1 MNRVHATN
9 KGFESIRDG
18 AALVASIVA
27 PLVLYVL
34 TMPRTVVLEDDG
46 LFLMA
51 GAHLGVAHPPGYPL
65 YTFIVFLFTHLPF
78 GSVAF
83 LGHLSSAVLGAF
95 ACGCIYLCGR
105 LIGASPVPALT
116 ATWLFAASEHFWS
129 QAIVT
134 EVYALNALFF
144 FGLYALLVY
153 GVRQPHRTGIWIVAA
168 AAYGLSLANHVPLT
182 VLSTPG
188 LILLVFAVRR
198 TIYRKLPLLL
208 AILVCCAVFPYVW
221 MIWRSHHEILI
232 NFYGPI
238 DTLKEVWFYVSRQ
251 GYVDVDT
258 SPSAG
263 WVDRF
268 KFMRWLGNE
277 FLWQLTLPGF
287 ALSVLGLVV
296 LFRKRQIAIAASGLL
311 VFLGNSI
318 VLILLLRFDFDDF
331 QVAVF
336 RPYSLLCYGIQ
347 AIWLGIGLHVV
358 YSWLARS
365 FSSRTVRQPKVR
377 IGAAGLAG
385 LALVCWSVNAHW
397 QVNDR
402 ADSDFAERYAEMQ
415 LDLVPEDGV
424 LFVFADATGPIGYYR
439 YVENRRPDVTLYNM
453 QGLVYGERLFGPFLS
468 KDKRKEALEQ
478 FIDSTDNRLFFPV
491 DVDIYPSRQ
500 FWLYGFLMETVRDG
514 QPGTIKLKHHPRSD
528 DFFIQLIARQPVDR
542 WERVRRNEL
551 LFHYGR
557 YLGLVRFTGDPIGD
571 RMQKSFSL
579 VEGSYACLL
588 GMASVVLDNGNSSNW
603 GEVAAWLA
611 KAETLKYE
619 ALKKKSL
626 AQLYY
631 LKGSLLQKQGQENAA
646 IRSFRMS
653 LDIYPHPENTSSD
666 ALDQY
671 RIDFKRVN
679 PPGPKSPR
687 SGIPL
692 PQ

>member
-1 MNRVHATN
+1 MNRAHARN
-9 KGFESIRDG
+9 EAFKPARDG

-65 YTFIVFLFTHLPF
+65 YTFIVYLFTQLPF
-78 GSVAF
+78 GSAAF

-153 GVRQPHRTGIWIVAA
+153 GVRQPHRIGIWIAAA

-188 LILLVFAVRR
+188 LVVLAFTVRR
-198 TIYRKLPLLL
+198 TLYKKLPLLF
-208 AILVCCAVFPYVW
+208 AILACCAALPYIW
-221 MIWRSHHEILI
+221 MIWRSHQEILI

-238 DTLKEVWFYVSRQ
+238 DTLKDFWFYISRQ

-263 WVDRF
+263 WNDRF
-268 KFMRWLGNE
+268 KFMQWLGNE
-277 FLWQLTLPGF
+277 FLWQLTLPGI
-287 ALSVLGLVV
+287 ALAVFGLVI
-296 LFRKRQIAIAASGLL
+296 LFRRRQVAIAWSGVL
-311 VFLGNSI
+311 VFLANSI
-318 VLILLLRFDFDDF
+318 VLTVLLRFDFDYF

-336 RPYSLLCYGIQ
+336 RPYSLSCYGIQ
-347 AIWLGIGLHVV
+347 ALWLGIGLQVV
-358 YSWLARS
+358 YTWLAKTL
-365 FSSRTVRQPKVR
+365 SSKTTHEPKIR
-377 IGAAGLAG
+377 IGVATLAGAGL
-385 LALVCWSVNAHW
+385 VWWSVHSHW
-397 QVNDR
+397 QANDR
-402 ADSDFAERYAEMQ
+402 ANNDFAERYAEMQ

-679 PPGPKSPR
+679 PPGPKSSR
-687 SGIPL
+687 SGLPL
-692 PQ
+692 PR

>member
-1 MNRVHATN
+1 MNRAHARN
-9 KGFESIRDG
+9 EAFEPLRDV
-18 AALVASIVA
+18 AAMVASIVG

-65 YTFIVFLFTHLPF
+65 YTFIVYLFTQLPF

-83 LGHLSSAVLGAF
+83 LGHLSSAVLGAL
-95 ACGCIYLCGR
+95 ACGCVYVCGR
-105 LIGASPVPALT
+105 LTGASPVPALT
-116 ATWLFAASEHFWS
+116 ATLLFAASEHFWS

-134 EVYALNALFF
+134 EVYTLNALFF

-153 GVRQPHRTGIWIVAA
+153 GVRQPHRTGIWIAAA

-263 WVDRF
+263 LVDRF

-296 LFRKRQIAIAASGLL
+296 LFRKRQIAVAASGLL

-402 ADSDFAERYAEMQ
+402 ADSDFAERYAEMAF
-415 LDLVPEDGV
+415 DLVLEDGV
-424 LFVFADATGPIGYYR
+424 LFVFGDPTGHIGYYR
-439 YVENRRPDVTLYNM
+439 FVENRRPDVTLYNL
-453 QGLVYGERLFGPFLS
+453 QGLVFGTRLVSPFMS
-468 KDKRKEALEQ
+468 AAARKETLKK
-478 FIDSTDNRLFFPV
+478 FVDSTERALFFPL
-491 DVDIYPSRQ
+491 DVDIYPERQ
-500 FWLYGFLMETVRDG
+500 KWIYGFLLQTARDG
-514 QPGTIKLKHHPRSD
+514 KPGTIKLKRHPRGEE
-528 DFFIQLIARQPVDR
+528 FFVYLINRMPIDR

-551 LFHYGR
+551 LFQYGQ
-557 YLGLVRFTGDPIGD
+557 YLGLIHFTGHPLRDQVQDLFQLAHGT
-571 RMQKSFSL
+571 
-579 VEGSYACLL
+579 YASLL

-687 SGIPL
+687 SGLPL
-692 PQ
+692 PR